1 MRGQD
6 KRRPGRFRLR
16 LAGGLCAV
24 VGVALVAGCSSGGGG
39 GGSTSSSGNSSTGAA
54 APHKGGSLTII
65 NNQGTGF
72 DPAHN
77 YISTFTDGPAMEA
90 IYGPGLLYEAA
101 DGTIKMGF
109 ATSLVGSNNNTT
121 WTLKLKPG
129 LKFSD
134 GTAFN
139 AQSVVDNLNRIADPA
154 TGSSEQ
160 TVASTIKASAS
171 DATTVVFTLQA
182 ENAQFPALLSQDF
195 SLIPSPA
202 AVAKYGSTYNVHPVG
217 PGPFQLQTLVPA
229 VSEKM
234 VPNPY
239 YTNFAP
245 GQPYLSSLTFEAV
258 SDNSQALAD
267 MQTGQAQVDSNVING
282 LTIQQMQGAG
292 MTVIA
297 THPVGGAWLDLN
309 ESKPPFNNML
319 ARQAVYLALD
329 RAKVGEIWAQGNP
342 VSTNFYPT
350 TSPYYD
356 AKNNWPAQDTA
367 KAQQLFNQLAAQGD
381 PVNFTILWPQGT
393 YSAAAQYMA
402 SVLNGFKNVHVT
414 TSVVLSPQYLMA
426 LNQTGDY
433 QMTAYG
439 FYNSQL
445 FPTVGQI
452 FTTGGALNYEKIND
466 PKLSAAVLAMQ
477 NASGQAAI
485 KTASDAFLQELIAQ
499 YHIIPTQQGDIGF
512 AYNPKVVSGVQVTEF
527 GIPAFYG
534 EMYMLNQ

>member
-1 MRGQD
+1 MRGHV
-6 KRRPGRFRLR
+6 KLRPVRWRLR
-16 LAGGLCAV
+16 AAGGLCAV
-24 VGVALVAGCSSGGGG
+24 VGVALVAGCSSA
-39 GGSTSSSGNSSTGAA
+39 STPQPASSSAGAA
-54 APHKGGSLTII
+54 ATVHNGGSLTII

-101 DGTIKMGF
+101 DGTIQMGF
-109 ATSLVGSNNNTT
+109 ASSLAGSNNDTT

-139 AQSVVDNLNRIADPA
+139 AKAVVDNLNRIADPA

-160 TVASTIKASAS
+160 AVASTLKATAPN
-171 DATTVVFTLQA
+171 ATTVVFTLQSK
-182 ENAQFPALLSQDF
+182 NAQFPALLSQDF

-229 VSEKM
+229 VSEKL

-239 YTNFAP
+239 YKIFAP
-245 GQPYLSSLTFEAV
+245 GEPHLSSLTFEAV

-282 LTIQQMQGAG
+282 LTIEQMRGAG

-309 ESKPPFNNML
+309 ESKPPFNNEL
-319 ARQAVYLALD
+319 AREAVYLALD
-329 RAKVGEIWAQGNP
+329 RAKVGQIWAQGNP

-350 TSPYYD
+350 TSPFYD
-356 AKNNWPAQDTA
+356 PKNNWPAQDTA
-367 KAQQLFNQLAAQGD
+367 KAQQLFNQLAAQGN

-402 SVLNGFKNVHVT
+402 SILNGFKNVHVT

-445 FPTVGQI
+445 FPTIGAV
-452 FTTGGALNYEKIND
+452 FSTGGALNYEKIVD
-466 PKLSAAVLAMQ
+466 PKLTTAVIAMQ
-477 NASGQAAI
+477 NAGNQSAF
-485 KTASDAFLQELIAQ
+485 KTASDAFLQELIAK

-512 AYNPKVVSGVQVTEF
+512 AYNPKVVGGVHVAEF

-534 EMYMLNQ
+534 EMYLLNQ

>member
-1 MRGQD
+1 MRRQD
-6 KRRPGRFRLR
+6 TLRPGRWRLR
-16 LAGGLCAV
+16 AVGVSAV
-24 VGVALVAGCSSGGGG
+24 VGVALVAGCSSG
-39 GGSTSSSGNSSTGAA
+39 STPKPASSSPSAA
-54 APHKGGSLTII
+54 AAVHNGGSLTII

-90 IYGPGLLYEAA
+90 IYGPGLLYEAS
-101 DGTIKMGF
+101 DGTIQMGF
-109 ATSLVGSNNNTT
+109 ATSLVGSKNDTV
-121 WTLKLKPG
+121 WTLKLTPG

-139 AQSVVDNLNRIADPA
+139 AKAVVDNLNRLANPA
-154 TGSSEQ
+154 TGSSELA
-160 TVASTIKASAS
+160 VAQTIKATAPN
-171 DATTVVFTLQA
+171 ATTVVFTLTFK
-182 ENAQFPALLSQDF
+182 NAQFPALLSQDF
-195 SLIPSPA
+195 SLIPSPT
-202 AVAKYGSTYNVHPVG
+202 AVAKYGATYNVHPVG
-217 PGPFQLQTLVPA
+217 PGPFELQTLTPA

-239 YTNFAP
+239 YKIFAP
-245 GQPYLSSLTFEAV
+245 GEPHLSSLTFEAV

-267 MQTGQAQVDSNVING
+267 MQSGQAQVDSNVING
-282 LTIQQMQGAG
+282 LTIQQMQASG

-309 ESKPPFNNML
+309 ESKPPFNNEL
-319 ARQAVYLALD
+319 AREAVYLALD
-329 RAKVGEIWAQGNP
+329 RAKVGQIWAQGNP

-356 AKNNWPAQDTA
+356 KTNNWPAQNTA
-367 KAQQLFNQLAAQGD
+367 KAQQLFNQLAAAGH
-381 PVNFTILWPQGT
+381 PVDFTILWPVGT

-402 SVLNGFKNVHVT
+402 SVLNGFKNVQVQ
-414 TSVVLSPQYLMA
+414 TSIVLSPQYLQA

-445 FPTVGQI
+445 FPTIGQV
-452 FTTGGALNYEKIND
+452 FETGGALNYEKIVD
-466 PKLSAAVLAMQ
+466 PKLNSAVVGMQ
-477 NASGQAAI
+477 NAASPAAF

-512 AYNPKVVSGVQVTEF
+512 AYNPHVVGGVHVAEF

-534 EMYMLNQ
+534 EMYLLNS